1 MQIDNKSESRLHS
14 FIKNPRKAL
23 WSIAVPIMFGMGI
36 QTLYNIVDM
45 IFIGRLG
52 GEAITGVALNMPLF
66 FLMLGL
72 TMGLGTGVTATI
84 ARYIGEE
91 NKKSADNTA
100 EHALI
105 IGGLIA
111 LIFTSTVSEF
121 SHPAE
126 SMA

>member
-1 MQIDNKSESRLHS
+1 MSLYLIIMQIDHKSESRLQS

-66 FLMLGL
+66 FWRTMLSDLCHSQGWP
-72 TMGLGTGVTATI
+72 M
-84 ARYIGEE
+84 IG
-91 NKKSADNTA
+91 NKALNEMLIWFKRGKSS
-100 EHALI
+100 LI
-105 IGGLIA
+105 PL
-111 LIFTSTVSEF
+111 
-121 SHPAE
+121 
-126 SMA
+126 